1 MLILYRIKRK
11 VLSFHLL
18 KKNFTNLLA
27 KPKPF
32 LAISDPFV
40 AWHGTFQIPIDV
52 LVDFLCAKLWGFL
65 TRIAHF
71 PATCKQTPLTR
82 STRIICDCHFLG
94 LYRARDFGESPSCN
108 LHN

>member
-52 LVDFLCAKLWGFL
+52 LLFFVKKS
-65 TRIAHF
+65 TSVTHS
-71 PATCKQTPLTR
+71 PAAYKQPV
-82 STRIICDCHFLG
+82 
-94 LYRARDFGESPSCN
+94 
-108 LHN
+108 